1 MPIENKIYQN
11 SIHFYG
17 IHFEH
22 NPQYIFSFQV
32 VAVVLFL
39 IPFYRRLK
47 YHVEVQNAALGF
59 PVVRGGGGHEADSSD
74 QLERLFPNLVIRVFI
89 RQSPQHIIG

>member
-47 YHVEVQNAALGF
+47 YHVEVQNATF
-59 PVVRGGGGHEADSSD
+59 HTDYSITS
-74 QLERLFPNLVIRVFI
+74 QLLYIHTIYKIDNK
-89 RQSPQHIIG
+89 